1 VGFALAVLLGV
12 IIAVL
17 IFGVAVWWV
26 GGIARRR
33 WGVSGAVTAATA
45 VPGTDLEPRANELLL
60 QADDAV
66 KDAEQE
72 VGFIEAQFG
81 LLETKPLREAL
92 AQARTNLAASFKLR
106 QQLDDAQPES
116 DTQRQRMLAE
126 IAERAGGAIE
136 GLQAAQQR
144 VQSMRDVQSR
154 APELLTRL
162 PDEIASVRERIESG
176 RSAFTA
182 LQGYAETAWESVQGN
197 IDEASK
203 NLQLAEA
210 QLQEATAAGGD
221 ARRAGKLAQESVDSL
236 AAAVALVEAVER
248 TSTAIKE
255 AEKRLTEQMIDART
269 AVAAAKASVQEGNAS
284 GLAARLTEAEQ
295 RLAAAE
301 EFRAAGRSD
310 PLAASRQA
318 ALAIEAANAVV
329 AGAADAAQRREKEL
343 KSLDAM
349 LRTAEEEVRRA
360 SDYINVRRKD
370 VQTEARA
377 RLAEAE
383 RNLEQARSLQASQPG
398 RALENAK
405 RAEGLALSAYT
416 AARADFTIT
425 KTRWGGDE
433 PLTAGELLRKFAAGE
448 FGRKRR

>member
-1 VGFALAVLLGV
+1 MGFVLAVILGV
-12 IIAVL
+12 IIGVL
-17 IFGVAVWWV
+17 IFGVAVWWI

-33 WGVSGAVTAATA
+33 WGVSGAVTAATVTA
-45 VPGTDLEPRANELLL
+45 DANLDSRANALLL

-81 LLETKPLREAL
+81 ILETKPLREAL
-92 AQARTNLAASFKLR
+92 AQAKSELAASFKLR
-106 QQLDDAQPES
+106 QQLDDAEPES

-126 IAERAGGAIE
+126 IAKRSGGAIE
-136 GLQAAQQR
+136 SLAAAQQR
-144 VQSMRDVQSR
+144 VQSMRSVETR
-154 APELLTRL
+154 APELLARL
-162 PDEIASVRERIESG
+162 PDEIASVRKRVDAG
-176 RSAFTA
+176 RATFGA
-182 LQGYAETAWESVQGN
+182 LAGYAETAWESVHGN

-203 NLQLAEA
+203 NVQLAEA
-210 QLQEATAAGGD
+210 QVQEATAAGGD
-221 ARRAGKLAQESVDSL
+221 AQRAGKLAQEAVDSL

-248 TSTAIKE
+248 TSASIKE
-255 AEKRLTEQMIDART
+255 AERRLTDQMIDART
-269 AVAAAKASVQEGNAS
+269 AVASAKASAQEGQAT

-301 EFRAAGRSD
+301 GLRAEGRAD
-310 PLAASRQA
+310 PVAASRQA
-318 ALAIEAANAVV
+318 ALAIDAANAVM

-349 LRTAEEEVRRA
+349 LRAAEDEVRKA
-360 SDYINVRRKD
+360 SDFINVRRKD

-383 RNLEQARSLQASQPG
+383 RNLEQAKQLEATQPG

-425 KTRWGGDE
+425 KTQWGGE
-433 PLTAGELLRKFAAGE
+433 QPLTASELLRKFAAGE